1 MKTYVYISVVI
12 IVVILLFKIYIIIYK
27 RNIQLF
33 VVSLSL
39 SVFIDI
45 LQRRSFKNNLFNLS
59 LATIYRLL

>member
-1 MKTYVYISVVI
+1 METYVYISVVI

-59 LATIYRLL
+59 LATI